1 MVFPNSFSVI
11 CNCFTCL
18 ILSFIF
24 LFIFSSISC
33 WVFHS
38 HFPICLPRI
47 SRICP
52 LLVLVLRILISHL
65 LPSKVSLTF
74 LEDAV
79 VFHSSHTLSLCLS
92 NFTIFSLNLS
102 NDIYFTIIKSSTL
115 LRLVFVFLLSSSI
128 IRFSLCVAFLQC
140 FLLYISIP
148 ALDISCLS
156 SFICLFI
163 SLTFLCC
170 FVLFSFLSDLLISN
184 LISTALTFSH
194 TVHQLFLVSSSYLI
208 GGLP

>member
-1 MVFPNSFSVI
+1 MHFLLGVSLSLSHMPAQN
-11 CNCFTCL
+11 FTNLSIIGTCPSY
-18 ILSFIF
+18 IDLSFASF
-24 LFIFSSISC
+24 KS
-33 WVFHS
+33 
-38 HFPICLPRI
+38 FP
-47 SRICP
+47 
-52 LLVLVLRILISHL
+52 HL
-65 LPSKVSLTF
+65 